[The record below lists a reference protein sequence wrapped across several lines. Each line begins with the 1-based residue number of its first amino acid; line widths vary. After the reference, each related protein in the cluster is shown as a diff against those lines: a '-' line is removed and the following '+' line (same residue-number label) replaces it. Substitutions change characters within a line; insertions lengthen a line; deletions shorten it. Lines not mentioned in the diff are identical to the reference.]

1 MENSKLFLKECV
13 PLGIV
18 KECPAYPLTILSL
31 RFMWTVG
38 TREKEEEQMIKGD
51 DQTLIDFHKGL
62 KKQDYKN
69 NLQPNMTFILNWNL
83 TETINI

>member
-1 MENSKLFLKECV
+1 
-13 PLGIV
+13 
-18 KECPAYPLTILSL
+18 
-31 RFMWTVG
+31 MWTVG

-51 DQTLIDFHKGL
+51 EQTLTNFQKGL

-69 NLQPNMTFILNWNL
+69 NLQPNMTSILNWNL